1 MSYFKLILI
10 SLTTLLGG
18 HTLMAQALCEADHNI
33 LLTDFSFTPDSL
45 VILPG
50 ETVAFINVQ
59 GTHSVNGVNS
69 TVTGQSFNNPV
80 EFSFPDSEG
89 TTQGTCMGVVTFDV
103 PGTYTYDCGVG
114 FHAELG
120 MVGKIIVDAFTIAD
134 LLVEATYDENDE
146 FTGYVLP
153 ASFQS
158 SYSMNSYL
166 SSYFTGESGDSV
178 VDLNGPDSYT
188 VFLPNDA
195 AVDEIRAEFG
205 DPEVSQFDLL
215 GFIDLPAALRYS
227 IVNGVY
233 MAEDLQDGQLLP
245 TTFGQNLTV
254 SEVNGTF
261 MVDDATIIATNYTAD
276 NGVVHIIDKT
286 LAPSG
291 LPAMSVWDII
301 EDSENHQFL
310 EDAITVAGFKTLL
323 RKQSEIAG
331 NSQSPAG
338 PFTVFAP
345 TDAAFQAFAQAA
357 GTSTI
362 DLLYASSLNDIVG
375 SHIVESRNL
384 IADISNGTQLPN
396 YANDILQMTVNSEG
410 VFVNGIEITVTD
422 VLAYNG
428 VVHVIDAVLFE
439 ASDIP
444 SPVGTCGTWTLNMY
458 DDEGD
463 GWDNTELYI
472 EVDGEVISIE
482 NGPVGSNASFE
493 FAVDEGDLVNL
504 YYFPA
509 GYEYYQY
516 YTVTDGNN
524 QLIVSSGQGGQQ
536 TGNSIGLLACPTTPT
551 CGTIEIV
558 MSHEYGEGWWN
569 NTLDVYKN
577 DEIYLPIP
585 FYFGEE
591 QTTFIQADNG
601 DVFDFVYVG
610 GQSFE
615 PEYAGY
621 KIYGPDGTLVIN
633 QDINGQVPESTTDI
647 KFCED
652 QTDIESLL
660 VNQVKIYPN
669 PTKGILE
676 IIAPSTFNGAKVQLV
691 DIEGKTV
698 ESWLNWTGSKLNLL
712 SFDRGLYIVELQK
725 DGHIV
730 RERVVLN

>member
-1 MSYFKLILI
+1 MTYLKSAFFSLII
-10 SLTTLLGG
+10 LLGAYN
-18 HTLMAQALCEADHNI
+18 LMAQSLCEADHNV
-33 LLTDFSFTPDSL
+33 LLTDFAFTPNTL
-45 VILPG
+45 EILPG
-50 ETVAFINVQ
+50 ETVAFINIQ
-59 GTHSVNGVNS
+59 GTHSVNGVSS
-69 TVTGQSFNNPV
+69 TVSGESFNNPV
-80 EFSFPDSEG
+80 EFSFPQSEG
-89 TTQGTCMGVVTFDV
+89 TTEGTCMGVFTFDV
-103 PGTYTYDCGVG
+103 PGTYNFDCGIG

-120 MVGKIIVDAFTIAD
+120 MVGQIVVNAFTLAD
-134 LLVEATYDENDE
+134 LLVEYTTDENDE
-146 FTGYVLP
+146 FIGYVLP

-158 SYSMNSYL
+158 SYVMNNLL
-166 SSYFTGESGDSV
+166 SSLNTGVSEDPV
-178 VDLNGPDSYT
+178 VDLNGSEPYT

-195 AVDEIRAEFG
+195 AVDAIRAEFG
-205 DPEVSQFDLL
+205 DPEISQFDLA
-215 GFIDLPAALRYS
+215 GFIDLSAALRYS
-227 IVNGVY
+227 IVDGVY

-276 NGVVHIIDKT
+276 NGVIHIIDKT

-291 LPAMSVWDII
+291 LPAMSVWDVI

-323 RKQSEIAG
+323 RKQSEIVG

-375 SHIVESRNL
+375 SHIIESRNL

-396 YANDILQMTVNSEG
+396 YANEILQMTVNSEG

-439 ASDIP
+439 AADIP

-458 DDEGD
+458 DNEGD
-463 GWDNTELYI
+463 GWDNTELYV
-472 EVDGEVISIE
+472 EVDGEIVSVE
-482 NGPVGSNASFE
+482 SGPVSSSASFE

-504 YYFPA
+504 YYLPM
-509 GYEYYQY
+509 GSGWNSEYYN
-516 YTVTDGNN
+516 VVDGNN
-524 QLIVSSGQGGQQ
+524 QLITASGQQE
-536 TGNSIGLLACPTTPT
+536 GNSIGLLACPTTPT

-558 MSHEYGEGWWN
+558 MSHEYGEGWGN
-569 NTLDVYKN
+569 NRLDVYKN
-577 DEIYLPIP
+577 DVLYLPIP
-585 FYFGEE
+585 FYFDYQ
-591 QTTFIQADNG
+591 QTTFIQAENG
-601 DVFDFVYVG
+601 DVFDFEYIG

-621 KIYGPDGTLVIN
+621 KIFGPDGVLVIN
-633 QDINGQVPESTTDI
+633 QDINGQIPESATNI
-647 KFCED
+647 EFCED
-652 QTDIESLL
+652 QSGIESLL
-660 VNQVKIYPN
+660 ASQVTVYPN
-669 PTKGILE
+669 PTNGILE
-676 IIAPSTFNGAKVQLV
+676 IIAPTTFNGAKIQLV
-691 DIEGKTV
+691 DFEGKTV
-698 ESWLNWTGSKLNLL
+698 ETWSNWTGSKLDLS
-712 SFDRGLYIVELQK
+712 SFDRGIYILSLEK
-725 DGHIV
+725 NRTII
-730 RERVVLN
+730 RKRVVLN

>member
-1 MSYFKLILI
+1 M
-10 SLTTLLGG
+10 
-18 HTLMAQALCEADHNI
+18 
-33 LLTDFSFTPDSL
+33 
-45 VILPG
+45 
-50 ETVAFINVQ
+50 
-59 GTHSVNGVNS
+59 NGINS
-69 TVTGQSFNNPV
+69 TITGDSFNNPV
-80 EFSFPDSEG
+80 EFSFPESEG

-120 MVGKIIVDAFTIAD
+120 MVGQIVVNAFTISD
-134 LLVEATYDENDE
+134 LIASNAVPE
-146 FTGYVLP
+146 
-153 ASFQS
+153 SFQS
-158 SYSMNSYL
+158 GYALNSYH
-166 SSYFTGESGDSV
+166 SNVIDPNSTSDIN
-178 VDLNGPDSYT
+178 LNGADSYT

-195 AVDEIRAEFG
+195 AVDAIRDEFG
-205 DPEVSQFDLL
+205 DPEISQFDLL
-215 GFIDLPAALRYS
+215 GFLDLPATLRYN
-227 IVNGVY
+227 IVEGIY

-245 TTFGQNLTV
+245 TTYGQDLMV
-254 SEVNGTF
+254 SEVNGIF
-261 MVDDATIIATNYTAD
+261 KVDDAAIIATNYTAD

-301 EDSENHQFL
+301 EDSEEHQFL

-323 RKQSEIAG
+323 RKQSEIVG
-331 NSQSPAG
+331 NSENPMG

-362 DLLYASSLNDIVG
+362 DLLYASTLNDIVG

-396 YANDILQMTVNSEG
+396 YANEILQMTVNSEG

-439 ASDIP
+439 AADIP

-458 DDEGD
+458 DDDGD
-463 GWDNTELYI
+463 GWDNTDLYI

-482 NGPVGSNASFE
+482 NGPVGSSASFD

-504 YYFPA
+504 YYLPA
-509 GYEYYQY
+509 GFGGNQY
-516 YTVTDGNN
+516 YSVVDGNN
-524 QLIVSSGQGGQQ
+524 QLITASGQQE
-536 TGNSIGLLACPTTPT
+536 GNSIGLLACPTTPT

-558 MSHEYGEGWWN
+558 MSHEYGEGWGN
-569 NTLDVYKN
+569 NRLDVYKN
-577 DEIYLPIP
+577 DVLYLPIP
-585 FYFGEE
+585 FYFDYQ

-601 DVFDFVYVG
+601 DVFDFEYIG

-621 KIYGPDGTLVIN
+621 KIFGPNGVLVIN
-633 QDINGQVPESTTDI
+633 QDVNGQIPESTTNI
-647 KFCED
+647 EFCED
-652 QTDIESLL
+652 QSGIESLL
-660 VNQVKIYPN
+660 ASQVTVYPN
-669 PTKGILE
+669 PTNGILE
-676 IIAPSTFNGAKVQLV
+676 IIAPTTFNGAKIQLL
-691 DIEGKTV
+691 DIEGKTA
-698 ESWLNWTGSKLNLL
+698 ESWENWSGSQLDLA
-712 SFDRGLYIVELQK
+712 SFDKGLYILELEK
-725 DGHIV
+725 NGTIV
-730 RERVVLN
+730 RKRVVLN

>member
-1 MSYFKLILI
+1 MYYLNLVLL
-10 SLTTLLGG
+10 SLTVLLGG
-18 HTLMAQALCEADHNI
+18 HKLMAQAPCEADHNI

-80 EFSFPDSEG
+80 EFSFPESEG

-120 MVGKIIVDAFTIAD
+120 MVGKIVVDAFTIAD

-166 SSYFTGESGDSV
+166 SSYYTGQSEDSV

-215 GFIDLPAALRYS
+215 AFIDLPAALRYS
-227 IVNGVY
+227 IVDGVY

-254 SEVNGTF
+254 SEINGTF

-276 NGVVHIIDKT
+276 NGVIHIIDKT

-291 LPAMSVWDII
+291 LPAMSVWDVI

-323 RKQSEIAG
+323 RKQSEIVG

-375 SHIVESRNL
+375 SHIIESRNL

-396 YANDILQMTVNSEG
+396 YANEILQMTVNSEG

-439 ASDIP
+439 AADIP

-458 DDEGD
+458 DNEGD
-463 GWDNTELYI
+463 GWDNTELYV
-472 EVDGEVISIE
+472 EVDGEIVSVE
-482 NGPVGSNASFE
+482 SGPVSSSASFE

-504 YYFPA
+504 YYLPM
-509 GYEYYQY
+509 GSGWNSEYYS
-516 YTVTDGNN
+516 VVDGNN
-524 QLIVSSGQGGQQ
+524 QVVTSSGQQQ
-536 TGNSIGLLACPTTPT
+536 VNSIGLLACPTTPT
-551 CGTIEIV
+551 CGMIEIV
-558 MSHEYGEGWWN
+558 MTHEYDGWGYN
-569 NTLDVYKN
+569 RLDVYKN
-577 DEIYLPIP
+577 DVLYLPIP
-585 FYFGEE
+585 YYVGTE
-591 QTTFIQADNG
+591 QITFIQADNG
-601 DVFDFVYVG
+601 DVFDFEYIG
-610 GQSFE
+610 GQGFD
-615 PEYAGY
+615 PEQEGY
-621 KIYGPDGTLVIN
+621 KIFGPDGVLVIN
-633 QDINGQVPESTTDI
+633 QDINGQIPESATNI
-647 KFCED
+647 EFCED
-652 QTDIESLL
+652 QSGIESLL
-660 VNQVKIYPN
+660 ASQVTVYPN
-669 PTKGILE
+669 PTNGNLE
-676 IIAPSTFNGAKVQLV
+676 ITAPSTFNGAKIQLV

-698 ESWLNWTGSKLNLL
+698 ESWANWTGSKLDLA
-712 SFDRGLYIVELQK
+712 SFDKGLYILELQK
-725 DGHIV
+725 DGNIV
-730 RERVVLN
+730 RKRVVLN

>member
-1 MSYFKLILI
+1 MYYLNLVLL
-10 SLTTLLGG
+10 SLTVLLGG
-18 HTLMAQALCEADHNI
+18 HKLMAQAPCEADHNI

-80 EFSFPDSEG
+80 EFSFPESEG

-120 MVGKIIVDAFTIAD
+120 MVGKIVVDAFTIAD

-166 SSYFTGESGDSV
+166 SSYYTGQSEDSV

-215 GFIDLPAALRYS
+215 AFIDLPAALRYS
-227 IVNGVY
+227 IVDGVY

-254 SEVNGTF
+254 SEINGTF

-323 RKQSEIAG
+323 RKQSEIVG

-375 SHIVESRNL
+375 SHIIESRNL

-396 YANDILQMTVNSEG
+396 YANEILQMTVNSEG

-439 ASDIP
+439 AADIP

-458 DDEGD
+458 DNEGD
-463 GWDNTELYI
+463 GWDNTELYV
-472 EVDGEVISIE
+472 EVDGEIVSVE
-482 NGPVGSNASFE
+482 SGPVSSSASFE

-504 YYFPA
+504 YYLPM
-509 GYEYYQY
+509 GSGWNSEYYS
-516 YTVTDGNN
+516 VVDGNN
-524 QLIVSSGQGGQQ
+524 QVVTSSGQQQ
-536 TGNSIGLLACPTTPT
+536 VNSIGLLACPTTPT
-551 CGTIEIV
+551 CGMIEIV
-558 MSHEYGEGWWN
+558 MTHEYDGWGYN
-569 NTLDVYKN
+569 RLDVYKN
-577 DEIYLPIP
+577 DVLYLPIP
-585 FYFGEE
+585 YYVGTE
-591 QTTFIQADNG
+591 QITFIQADNG
-601 DVFDFVYVG
+601 DVFDFEYIG
-610 GQSFE
+610 GQGFD
-615 PEYAGY
+615 PEQEGY
-621 KIYGPDGTLVIN
+621 KIFGPDGVLVIN
-633 QDINGQVPESTTDI
+633 QDINGQIPESATNI
-647 KFCED
+647 EFCED
-652 QTDIESLL
+652 QSGLESLL
-660 VNQVKIYPN
+660 ASQVTVYPN
-669 PTKGILE
+669 PTNGILE
-676 IIAPSTFNGAKVQLV
+676 IIAPTTFNGAKIQLV

-698 ESWLNWTGSKLNLL
+698 ESWSNWTGSKLNLV
-712 SFDRGLYIVELQK
+712 SFDKGLYILELQK
-725 DGHIV
+725 DGNIV
-730 RERVVLN
+730 RKRVVLY

>member
-1 MSYFKLILI
+1 
-10 SLTTLLGG
+10 
-18 HTLMAQALCEADHNI
+18 
-33 LLTDFSFTPDSL
+33 
-45 VILPG
+45 
-50 ETVAFINVQ
+50 
-59 GTHSVNGVNS
+59 
-69 TVTGQSFNNPV
+69 
-80 EFSFPDSEG
+80 
-89 TTQGTCMGVVTFDV
+89 MGVVTFDV

-120 MVGKIIVDAFTIAD
+120 MVGKIVVDAFTIAD

-166 SSYFTGESGDSV
+166 SSYYTGQSEDSV

-215 GFIDLPAALRYS
+215 AFIDLPAALRYS
-227 IVNGVY
+227 IVDGVY

-254 SEVNGTF
+254 SEINGTF

-323 RKQSEIAG
+323 RKQSEIVG

-375 SHIVESRNL
+375 SHITESRNL

-396 YANDILQMTVNSEG
+396 YANEILQMTVNSEG

-439 ASDIP
+439 AADIP

-458 DDEGD
+458 DNEGD
-463 GWDNTELYI
+463 GWDNTELYV
-472 EVDGEVISIE
+472 EVDGEIVSVE
-482 NGPVGSNASFE
+482 SGPVSSSASFE

-504 YYFPA
+504 YYLPM
-509 GYEYYQY
+509 GSGWNSEYYS
-516 YTVTDGNN
+516 VVDGNN
-524 QLIVSSGQGGQQ
+524 QLITSSGQQQ
-536 TGNSIGLLACPTTPT
+536 VNSIGLLACPTTPT
-551 CGTIEIV
+551 CGMIEIV
-558 MSHEYGEGWWN
+558 MTHEYDGWGYN
-569 NTLDVYKN
+569 RLDVYKN
-577 DEIYLPIP
+577 DVLYLPIP
-585 FYFGEE
+585 YYVGTE
-591 QTTFIQADNG
+591 QITFIQADNG
-601 DVFDFVYVG
+601 DVFDFEYIG
-610 GQSFE
+610 GQGFD
-615 PEYAGY
+615 PEQEGY
-621 KIYGPDGTLVIN
+621 KIFGPDGVLVIN
-633 QDINGQVPESTTDI
+633 QDINGQIPESATNI
-647 KFCED
+647 EFCED
-652 QTDIESLL
+652 QSGIESLL
-660 VNQVKIYPN
+660 ASQVTVYPN
-669 PTKGILE
+669 PTNGILE
-676 IIAPSTFNGAKVQLV
+676 ITAPSTFNGAKIQLV

-698 ESWLNWTGSKLNLL
+698 ESWSNWTGSKLNLV
-712 SFDRGLYIVELQK
+712 SFDKGLYIVELQK
-725 DGHIV
+725 DGNIV
-730 RERVVLN
+730 RKRVVLN

>member
-1 MSYFKLILI
+1 MYYLNLVLL
-10 SLTTLLGG
+10 SLTVLLGG
-18 HTLMAQALCEADHNI
+18 HKLMAQAPCEADHNI

-80 EFSFPDSEG
+80 EFSFPESEG

-120 MVGKIIVDAFTIAD
+120 MVGKIVVDAFTIAD

-166 SSYFTGESGDSV
+166 SSYYTGQSEDSV

-215 GFIDLPAALRYS
+215 AFIDLPAALRYS
-227 IVNGVY
+227 IVDGVY

-254 SEVNGTF
+254 SEINGTF

-345 TDAAFQAFAQAA
+345 TDAAFQAFSQAA

-375 SHIVESRNL
+375 SHIIESRNL

-396 YANDILQMTVNSEG
+396 YANEILQMTVNSEG

-439 ASDIP
+439 AADIP

-458 DDEGD
+458 DNEGD
-463 GWDNTELYI
+463 GWDNTELYV
-472 EVDGEVISIE
+472 EVDGEIVSVE
-482 NGPVGSNASFE
+482 SGPVSSSASFE

-504 YYFPA
+504 YYLPM
-509 GYEYYQY
+509 GSGWNSEYYS
-516 YTVTDGNN
+516 VVDGNN
-524 QLIVSSGQGGQQ
+524 QVVTSSGQQQ
-536 TGNSIGLLACPTTPT
+536 VNSIGLLACPTTPT
-551 CGTIEIV
+551 CGMIEIV
-558 MSHEYGEGWWN
+558 MTHEYDGWGYN
-569 NTLDVYKN
+569 RLDVYKN
-577 DEIYLPIP
+577 DVLYLPIP
-585 FYFGEE
+585 YYVGTE
-591 QTTFIQADNG
+591 QITFIQADNG
-601 DVFDFVYVG
+601 DVFDFEYIG
-610 GQSFE
+610 GQGFD
-615 PEYAGY
+615 PEQEGY
-621 KIYGPDGTLVIN
+621 KIFGPDGVLVIN
-633 QDINGQVPESTTDI
+633 QDINGQIPESATNI
-647 KFCED
+647 EFCED
-652 QTDIESLL
+652 NTGIESLL
-660 VNQVKIYPN
+660 ASQVTVYPN
-669 PTKGILE
+669 PTNGILE
-676 IIAPSTFNGAKVQLV
+676 IIAPSTFNGAKIQLV

-698 ESWLNWTGSKLNLL
+698 ESWFNWTGSKLNLV
-712 SFDRGLYIVELQK
+712 SFDKGLYILELQK
-725 DGHIV
+725 DGNIV
-730 RERVVLN
+730 RKRVVLY

>member
-1 MSYFKLILI
+1 MYYLNLVLL
-10 SLTTLLGG
+10 SLTVLLGG
-18 HTLMAQALCEADHNI
+18 HKLMAQAPCEADHNI

-80 EFSFPDSEG
+80 EFSFPESEG

-120 MVGKIIVDAFTIAD
+120 MVGKIVVDAFTIAD

-166 SSYFTGESGDSV
+166 SSYYTGQSEDSV

-215 GFIDLPAALRYS
+215 AFIDLPAALRYS
-227 IVNGVY
+227 IVDGVY

-254 SEVNGTF
+254 SEINGTF

-345 TDAAFQAFAQAA
+345 TDAAFQAFSQAA

-375 SHIVESRNL
+375 SHIIESRNL

-396 YANDILQMTVNSEG
+396 YANEILQMTVNSEG

-439 ASDIP
+439 AADIP

-458 DDEGD
+458 DNEGD
-463 GWDNTELYI
+463 GWDNTELYV
-472 EVDGEVISIE
+472 EVDGEIVSVE
-482 NGPVGSNASFE
+482 SGPVSSSASFE

-504 YYFPA
+504 YYLPM
-509 GYEYYQY
+509 GSGWNSEYYS
-516 YTVTDGNN
+516 VVDGNN
-524 QLIVSSGQGGQQ
+524 QVVTSSGQQQ
-536 TGNSIGLLACPTTPT
+536 VNSIGLLACPTTPT
-551 CGTIEIV
+551 CGMIEIV
-558 MSHEYGEGWWN
+558 MTHEYDGWGYN
-569 NTLDVYKN
+569 RLDVYKN
-577 DEIYLPIP
+577 DVLYLPIP
-585 FYFGEE
+585 YYVGTE
-591 QTTFIQADNG
+591 QITFIQADNG
-601 DVFDFVYVG
+601 DVFDFEYIG
-610 GQSFE
+610 GQGFD
-615 PEYAGY
+615 PEQEGY
-621 KIYGPDGTLVIN
+621 KIFGPDGVLVIN
-633 QDINGQVPESTTDI
+633 QDINGQIPESATNI
-647 KFCED
+647 EFCED
-652 QTDIESLL
+652 QSGLESLL
-660 VNQVKIYPN
+660 ASQVTVYPN
-669 PTKGILE
+669 PTNGIIE
-676 IIAPSTFNGAKVQLV
+676 IIAPTTFNGAKIQLV

-698 ESWLNWTGSKLNLL
+698 ESWSNWTGSKLNLV
-712 SFDRGLYIVELQK
+712 SFDKGLYFVELQK
-725 DGHIV
+725 DGNII
-730 RERVVLN
+730 RKRVVLN

>member
-1 MSYFKLILI
+1 MYYLNLVLL
-10 SLTTLLGG
+10 SLTVLLGG
-18 HTLMAQALCEADHNI
+18 HKLMAQAPCEADHNI

-80 EFSFPDSEG
+80 EFSFPESEG

-120 MVGKIIVDAFTIAD
+120 MVGKIVVDAFTIAD

-166 SSYFTGESGDSV
+166 SSYYTGQSEDSV

-215 GFIDLPAALRYS
+215 AFIDLPAALRYS
-227 IVNGVY
+227 IVDGVY

-254 SEVNGTF
+254 SEINGTF

-301 EDSENHQFL
+301 EESENHQFL

-345 TDAAFQAFAQAA
+345 TDAAFQAFSQAA

-375 SHIVESRNL
+375 SHIIESRNL

-396 YANDILQMTVNSEG
+396 YANEILQMTVNSEG

-439 ASDIP
+439 AADIP

-458 DDEGD
+458 DNEGD
-463 GWDNTELYI
+463 GWDNTELYV
-472 EVDGEVISIE
+472 EVDGEIVSVE
-482 NGPVGSNASFE
+482 SGPVSSSASFE

-504 YYFPA
+504 YYLPM
-509 GYEYYQY
+509 GSGWNSEYYS
-516 YTVTDGNN
+516 VVDGNN
-524 QLIVSSGQGGQQ
+524 QVVTSSGQQQ
-536 TGNSIGLLACPTTPT
+536 VNSIGLLACPTTPT
-551 CGTIEIV
+551 CGMIEIV
-558 MSHEYGEGWWN
+558 MTHEYDGWGYN
-569 NTLDVYKN
+569 RLDVYKN
-577 DEIYLPIP
+577 DVLYLPIP
-585 FYFGEE
+585 YYVGTE
-591 QTTFIQADNG
+591 QITFIQADNG
-601 DVFDFVYVG
+601 DVFDFEYIG
-610 GQSFE
+610 GQGFD
-615 PEYAGY
+615 PEQEGY
-621 KIYGPDGTLVIN
+621 KIFGPDGVLVIN
-633 QDINGQVPESTTDI
+633 QDINGQIPESATNI
-647 KFCED
+647 EFCED
-652 QTDIESLL
+652 NTGIESLL
-660 VNQVKIYPN
+660 ASQVTVYPN
-669 PTKGILE
+669 PTNGILE
-676 IIAPSTFNGAKVQLV
+676 IIAPSTFNGAKIQLV

-698 ESWLNWTGSKLNLL
+698 ESWSNWTGSKLNLV
-712 SFDRGLYIVELQK
+712 SFDKGLYIVELQK
-725 DGHIV
+725 DGNIV
-730 RERVVLN
+730 RKRVVLN

>member
-1 MSYFKLILI
+1 MYYLNLVLL
-10 SLTTLLGG
+10 SLTVLLGG
-18 HTLMAQALCEADHNI
+18 HKLMAQAPCEADHNI

-80 EFSFPDSEG
+80 EFSFPESEG

-120 MVGKIIVDAFTIAD
+120 MVGKIVVDAFTIAD

-166 SSYFTGESGDSV
+166 SSYYTGQSEDSV

-215 GFIDLPAALRYS
+215 AFIDLPAALRYS
-227 IVNGVY
+227 IVDGVY

-254 SEVNGTF
+254 SEINGTF

-301 EDSENHQFL
+301 EESENHQFL

-345 TDAAFQAFAQAA
+345 TDAAFQAFSQAA

-375 SHIVESRNL
+375 SHIIESRNL

-396 YANDILQMTVNSEG
+396 YANEILQMTVNSEG

-439 ASDIP
+439 AADIP

-458 DDEGD
+458 DNEGN
-463 GWDNTELYI
+463 GWDNTELYV
-472 EVDGEVISIE
+472 EVDGEIVSVE
-482 NGPVGSNASFE
+482 SGPVSSSASFE

-504 YYFPA
+504 YYLPM
-509 GYEYYQY
+509 GSGWNSEYYS
-516 YTVTDGNN
+516 VVDGNN
-524 QLIVSSGQGGQQ
+524 QLITSSGQQQ
-536 TGNSIGLLACPTTPT
+536 VNSIGLLACPTTPT
-551 CGTIEIV
+551 CGMIEIV
-558 MSHEYGEGWWN
+558 MTHEYDGWGYN
-569 NTLDVYKN
+569 RLDVYKN
-577 DEIYLPIP
+577 DVLYLPIP
-585 FYFGEE
+585 YYVGTE
-591 QTTFIQADNG
+591 QITFIQADNG
-601 DVFDFVYVG
+601 DVFDFEYIG
-610 GQSFE
+610 GQGFD
-615 PEYAGY
+615 PEQEGY
-621 KIYGPDGTLVIN
+621 KIFGPDGVLVIN
-633 QDINGQVPESTTDI
+633 QDINGQIPESATNI
-647 KFCED
+647 EFCED
-652 QTDIESLL
+652 NTGIESLL
-660 VNQVKIYPN
+660 ASQVTVYPN
-669 PTKGILE
+669 PTNGILE
-676 IIAPSTFNGAKVQLV
+676 IIAPSTFNGAKIQLV

-698 ESWLNWTGSKLNLL
+698 ESWSNWTGSKLNLV
-712 SFDRGLYIVELQK
+712 SFDKGLYILELQK
-725 DGHIV
+725 DGNIV
-730 RERVVLN
+730 RKRVVLY

>member
-1 MSYFKLILI
+1 
-10 SLTTLLGG
+10 
-18 HTLMAQALCEADHNI
+18 
-33 LLTDFSFTPDSL
+33 
-45 VILPG
+45 
-50 ETVAFINVQ
+50 
-59 GTHSVNGVNS
+59 
-69 TVTGQSFNNPV
+69 
-80 EFSFPDSEG
+80 
-89 TTQGTCMGVVTFDV
+89 MGVVTFDV

-120 MVGKIIVDAFTIAD
+120 MVGKIVVDAFTIAD

-166 SSYFTGESGDSV
+166 SSYYTGQSEDSV

-215 GFIDLPAALRYS
+215 AFIDLPAALRYS
-227 IVNGVY
+227 IVDGVY

-254 SEVNGTF
+254 SEINGTF

-301 EDSENHQFL
+301 EESENHQFF

-375 SHIVESRNL
+375 SHITESRNL

-396 YANDILQMTVNSEG
+396 YANEILQMTVNSEG

-439 ASDIP
+439 AADIP

-458 DDEGD
+458 DNEGD
-463 GWDNTELYI
+463 GWDNTELYV
-472 EVDGEVISIE
+472 EVDGEIVSVE
-482 NGPVGSNASFE
+482 SGPVSSSASFE

-504 YYFPA
+504 YYLPM
-509 GYEYYQY
+509 GSGWNSEYYS
-516 YTVTDGNN
+516 VVDGNN
-524 QLIVSSGQGGQQ
+524 QLITSSGQQQ
-536 TGNSIGLLACPTTPT
+536 VNSIGLLACPTTPT
-551 CGTIEIV
+551 CGMIEIV
-558 MSHEYGEGWWN
+558 MTHEYDGWGYN
-569 NTLDVYKN
+569 RLDVYKN
-577 DEIYLPIP
+577 DVLYVPIP
-585 FYFGEE
+585 YYVGTE
-591 QTTFIQADNG
+591 QITFIQADNG
-601 DVFDFVYVG
+601 DVFDFEYIG
-610 GQSFE
+610 GQGFD
-615 PEYAGY
+615 PEQEGY
-621 KIYGPDGTLVIN
+621 KIFGPDGVLVIN
-633 QDINGQVPESTTDI
+633 QDINGQIPESATNI
-647 KFCED
+647 EFCED
-652 QTDIESLL
+652 QSGLESLL
-660 VNQVKIYPN
+660 ASQVTVYPN
-669 PTKGILE
+669 PTNGILE
-676 IIAPSTFNGAKVQLV
+676 IIAPSTFNGAKIQLV

-698 ESWLNWTGSKLNLL
+698 ESWSNWTGSKLNLV
-712 SFDRGLYIVELQK
+712 SFDKGLYIVELQK
-725 DGHIV
+725 DGNIV
-730 RERVVLN
+730 RKRVVLN